1 MSAEK
6 KQAPKKSDIP
16 KKTVTRKK
24 VPKKTKPKTSKS
36 PTISKPKPP
45 TKPKTLDK
53 TKKTGKKITKSIEAP
68 EEKVVIEAPEEIKSN
83 IAHLGTSGHIPS
95 AQIFKKYRDIVKSK
109 TGHGFSKGELKELN
123 LNFHKA
129 KKIGLPIDLRRSTVH
144 NININAIKNF
154 LKNTTLT

>member
-6 KQAPKKSDIP
+6 KQAPKKSDIS
-16 KKTVTRKK
+16 KKTVTQKK

-53 TKKTGKKITKSIEAP
+53 TKKTGKKITKS
-68 EEKVVIEAPEEIKSN
+68 IEAPEEIKSN

>member
-1 MSAEK
+1 LSDEK
-6 KQAPKKSDIP
+6 KQAPKKSDIH

-36 PTISKPKPP
+36 PTIGKPKSA

-53 TKKTGKKITKSIEAP
+53 TKKTRKKITKSIEAPEEKVVIEAP

-83 IAHLGTSGHIPS
+83 IAHLGPSGHIPS

-123 LNFHKA
+123 L
-129 KKIGLPIDLRRSTVH
+129 L
-144 NININAIKNF
+144 IKS
-154 LKNTTLT
+154 

>member
-6 KQAPKKSDIP
+6 KQAPKKSDIS

-53 TKKTGKKITKSIEAP
+53 TKKTGKKITKS
-68 EEKVVIEAPEEIKSN
+68 IEAPEEIKSN

>member
-6 KQAPKKSDIP
+6 KQAPKKSDIS

-68 EEKVVIEAPEEIKSN
+68 EEIKSN
-83 IAHLGTSGHIPS
+83 IVHLGTSGHIPS